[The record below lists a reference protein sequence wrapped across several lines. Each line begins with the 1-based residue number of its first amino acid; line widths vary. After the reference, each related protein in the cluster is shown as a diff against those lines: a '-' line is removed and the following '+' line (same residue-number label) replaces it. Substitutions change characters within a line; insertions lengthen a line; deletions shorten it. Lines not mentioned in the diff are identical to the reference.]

1 MKKKMVQQFPHIM
14 NEKVITYCAQLREK
28 EEELNDL
35 QKSLSRQLR
44 EKHITKVITQNK
56 DNKKRL
62 EKARDLETDECD
74 ILRQMVVAPT
84 GLFTCHLEAMD

>member
-1 MKKKMVQQFPHIM
+1 MDKR
-14 NEKVITYCAQLREK
+14 VIAYCAQLREK

-44 EKHITKVITQNK
+44 EEHITKVVRQNK

-62 EKARDLETDECD
+62 ENARKLETDECD
-74 ILRQMVVAPT
+74 ILREMVVAPT
-84 GLFTCHLEAMD
+84 GLCSY